1 MKYREELIK
10 FLENGDLDKIMD
22 WMGTKPSLDHTD
34 IFREL
39 QQIFWEIYDET
50 GNPDILKQI
59 QYYETFIPAYEENVL
74 NQKLAEAN
82 YVMAVQ
88 EQEKVMQRI
97 IEATVGIRR
106 YIMDCIINQ
115 EDNAEEMKELAQK
128 MMASEKESG
137 IYDENNWIE
146 IL

>member
-1 MKYREELIK
+1 MKYREELIE

-50 GNPDILKQI
+50 GNPNILKQI
-59 QYYETFIPAYEENVL
+59 QYYDTFIPAYEENVL
-74 NQKLAEAN
+74 NHKLAEAN

-128 MMASEKESG
+128 IMASEKESG

>member
-1 MKYREELIK
+1 MKYREELIE
-10 FLENGDLDKIMD
+10 FLEKGDLDKIMD
-22 WMGTKPSLDHTD
+22 WMNTKPILDHTD

-39 QQIFWEIYDET
+39 QYIFWEIYEET
-50 GNPDILKQI
+50 DNPDILKQI

-74 NQKLAEAN
+74 SHKLAEAN

-88 EQEKVMQRI
+88 EQEKVMHRI
-97 IEATVGIRR
+97 LEATVGIRR